1 MISCLFLLT
10 TVMHLYRS
18 IVIVVVVVGTMNFAT
33 MRERNTTMLLLEMSL
48 YYSAYK
54 RFTTVRDV

>member
-10 TVMHLYRS
+10 TVMHSYYS
-18 IVIVVVVVGTMNFAT
+18 IVIVVVVGTMNFAT